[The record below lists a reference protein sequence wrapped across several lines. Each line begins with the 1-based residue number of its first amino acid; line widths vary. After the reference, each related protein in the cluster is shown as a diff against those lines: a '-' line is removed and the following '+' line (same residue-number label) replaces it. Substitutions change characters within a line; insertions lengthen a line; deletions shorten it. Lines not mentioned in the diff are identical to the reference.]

1 MTRKLDEIADAALE
15 LTRGARAALAKRLLD
30 SLDEPTADEVG
41 EGWIAEAERR
51 YQELKAGRARTVA
64 SQDVLARLAHRKVK

>member
-1 MTRKLDEIADAALE
+1 MARKLDEIADAALE